1 MTKEINSYLKR
12 RSKLA
17 KKYYNNATDYNK
29 NLLVNTA
36 TEGSK
41 LKIADKK
48 ISRFACNTRVIV
60 DANLSLLVSRVKLL

>member
-41 LKIADKK
+41 LIIADKK
-48 ISRFACNTRVIV
+48 ISRFPCNTRVIV
-60 DANLSLLVSRVKLL
+60 DAKPSPLVSRVKLL

>member
-17 KKYYNNATDYNK
+17 KKYYNKATDYNK

-41 LKIADKK
+41 LADKK
-48 ISRFACNTRVIV
+48 
-60 DANLSLLVSRVKLL
+60 